1 VRHANARTRLI
12 LATVTAMLIVSGCE
26 TVASNDAARD
36 VLGPRMTAHAAAL
49 AEDGGPR
56 SLTTGRALIATY
68 DAVFGVQ

>member
-1 VRHANARTRLI
+1 
-12 LATVTAMLIVSGCE
+12 
-26 TVASNDAARD
+26 
-36 VLGPRMTAHAAAL
+36 MTAHAAAL